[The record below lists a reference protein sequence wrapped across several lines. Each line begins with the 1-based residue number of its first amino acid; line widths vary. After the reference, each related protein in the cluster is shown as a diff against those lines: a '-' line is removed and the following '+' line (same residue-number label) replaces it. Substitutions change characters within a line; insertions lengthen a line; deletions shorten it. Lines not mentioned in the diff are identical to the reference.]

1 MLAARHRARLAMQE
15 GDLAVRRTEAKRV
28 ARRLFQDEGSSGQD
42 AQDRRKTGVDDNLT
56 NRLSEE
62 GRKSLAEAEKRWN
75 FDFTN
80 ERPLEGKYAWVKV
93 GEGEGDKDF
102 ESLAEKGTE
111 ELKDNSETERNEG
124 VDNDDN

>member
-1 MLAARHRARLAMQE
+1 MQE

-28 ARRLFQDEGSSGQD
+28 ARRLFQDEESPRQD
-42 AQDRRKTGVDDNLT
+42 AQDSRKAGVNDNLT

-93 GEGEGDKDF
+93 GEGEKDEDF
-102 ESLAEKGTE
+102 DSLSEKGSE
-111 ELKDNSETERNEG
+111 ELKENSETDPNEV
-124 VDNDDN
+124 VDSNDN